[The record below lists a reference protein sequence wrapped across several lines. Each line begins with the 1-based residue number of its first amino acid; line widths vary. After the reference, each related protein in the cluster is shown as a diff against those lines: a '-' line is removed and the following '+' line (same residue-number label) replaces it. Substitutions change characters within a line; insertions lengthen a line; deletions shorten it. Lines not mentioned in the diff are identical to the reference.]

1 MSYLG
6 RREDAKREGEFA
18 TKVIDGETT
27 TSPVRD
33 GGTEAG
39 GAPMGG
45 TTEFTQSRTRTGI
58 QDHVKTPRRQ
68 YGQDKKTSYS

>member
-6 RREDAKREGEFA
+6 RIEDAKREGNHA

-45 TTEFTQSRTRTGI
+45 TTEFSQSRTRTGI
-58 QDHVKTPRRQ
+58 HDTQKSVRRQ
-68 YGQDKKTSYS
+68 YGQDHKVSPK

>member
-1 MSYLG
+1 MSFLG
-6 RREDAKREGEFA
+6 SKEDAKKYCKEA
-18 TKVIDGETT
+18 SVVIDGETS

-33 GGTEAG
+33 GGSEAG

-58 QDHVKTPRRQ
+58 HDTQKSVRRTYGLDHKA
-68 YGQDKKTSYS
+68 